1 MLKEYPDVLTTEE
14 TSDILRISRKKLYE
28 LIKNN
33 ELKAK
38 KIGSKF
44 VISKKDVIMFL
55 EKE

>member
-1 MLKEYPDVLTTEE
+1 MLKEYQDVLTTKEV
-14 TSDILRISRKKLYE
+14 SCILRISKRKVYE
-28 LIKNN
+28 LIKSN

-44 VISKKDVIMFL
+44 IISKKDVIMFL

>member
-1 MLKEYPDVLTTEE
+1 MLEEYQDVLTTKE
-14 TSDILRISRKKLYE
+14 TSYILRISRKKLYE